1 MTLHKRVTI
10 TDVAVAAGVS
20 VSTVSL
26 VLSGKGRISVA
37 TSERVNAAIERLGFV
52 RNRQAAALRGGQSG
66 TMGLIVRDPGAPFY
80 AGLLAG
86 LIEELEHQGRMVLLA
101 PGGRDGHSLVRSAE
115 SLLEQGVDGIVIA
128 GYPTPDAGLR
138 ERAASAGIPLVYA
151 DRASHPDSPEMVSP
165 DNMQAARMLTEHLIA
180 KGHQRIAWLGGRS
193 DSLTRAERLGGF
205 CATLLRYGLPFHSD
219 QVMECES
226 GAQPAA
232 QALVTLLRRNTGIT
246 AVVCHDSRVATGAWF
261 GLQRV
266 GRSSGEGGLESYY
279 ESRIEL
285 AAFADVP
292 EASLE
297 ALPVTW
303 VTTPASETGRSAAL
317 RVLQMGSGER
327 QPGLEPSGVPPRLVV
342 QDRGER

>member
-26 VLSGKGRISVA
+26 VLSGKGRISAA
-37 TSERVNAAIERLGFV
+37 TGDRVNAAIERLGFV

-66 TMGLIVRDPGAPFY
+66 TIGLIVRDPGAPFY

-86 LIEELEHQGRMVLLA
+86 LIEELERQGRMVLLA

-128 GYPTPDAGLR
+128 GYPNSDGTLR
-138 ERAASAGIPLVYA
+138 ERANRAGIPLVYA
-151 DRASHPDSPEMVSP
+151 DRASHPDTPDMVSP
-165 DNMQAARMLTEHLIA
+165 DNMQAARLLTEHLIG

-193 DSLTRAERLGGF
+193 DSLTRAELLGGF

-226 GAQPAA
+226 GLQPASD
-232 QALVTLLRRNTGIT
+232 ALVTLLRRSAGIT
-246 AVVCHDSRVATGAWF
+246 AVVCHDVRVATGAWF

-266 GRSSGEGGLESYY
+266 GKSSGVGGLESYY
-279 ESRIEL
+279 ESHIEL
-285 AAFADVP
+285 AAFAYVP
-292 EASLE
+292 EESLE

-303 VTTPASETGRSAAL
+303 VTTPACEIGRAAAWWI
-317 RVLQMGSGER
+317 VQMGSGAGSDVLGHMEI
-327 QPGLEPSGVPPRLVV
+327 PGRLAMAVI
-342 QDRGER
+342 

>member
-1 MTLHKRVTI
+1 MTLVKRITI
-10 TDVAVAAGVS
+10 TDVAEAAGVS

-26 VLSGKGRISVA
+26 VLSGKGRISAA
-37 TSERVNAAIERLGFV
+37 TGERVNAAIEQLGFV

-66 TMGLIVRDPGAPFY
+66 TIGAVVRDPGAPFY

-86 LIEELEHQGRMVLLA
+86 VIEELERQGRMVLLA
-101 PGGRDGHSLVRSAE
+101 PGGQDASALARRLG

-128 GYPTPDAGLR
+128 GYPPPDAELSQ
-138 ERAASAGIPLVYA
+138 RAARAGIPLVYA
-151 DRASHPDSPEMVSP
+151 DRACHPDTPQMISP
-165 DNMQAARMLTEHLIA
+165 DNMQAARLLTGHLIA

-193 DSLTRAERLGGF
+193 DSLTRAEQLGGF

-226 GAQPAA
+226 GLEPAA
-232 QALVTLLRRNTGIT
+232 EALVALMRRNAGIT

-266 GRSSGEGGLESYY
+266 GRTSGEGGLESYY
-279 ESRIEL
+279 QSRVEL

-292 EASLE
+292 EAALE

-303 VTTPASETGRSAAL
+303 VTTPACETGRSAAQ

-327 QPGLEPSGVPPRLVV
+327 APGSAAIPARLVV
-342 QDRGER
+342 AERG

>member
-1 MTLHKRVTI
+1 MTLLKRITI
-10 TDVAVAAGVS
+10 TDVAEAAGVS

-26 VLSGKGRISVA
+26 VLSGKGRISAA
-37 TSERVNAAIERLGFV
+37 TGDRVNAAIERLGFV

-66 TMGLIVRDPGAPFY
+66 TIGLIVRDPGAPFY

-86 LIEELEHQGRMVLLA
+86 LIEELERQGRMVLLA
-101 PGGRDGHSLVRSAE
+101 PGGRDGRILEQGVE
-115 SLLEQGVDGIVIA
+115 SLLEQGADGIVIA
-128 GYPTPDAGLR
+128 GYPGLNGTLR
-138 ERAASAGIPLVYA
+138 ERASRAGIPLVYA
-151 DRASHPDSPEMVSP
+151 DRASHPDTPDMVSP
-165 DNMQAARMLTEHLIA
+165 DNMQASRILTEHLIA
-180 KGHQRIAWLGGRS
+180 RGHQRIAWLGGRS
-193 DSLTRAERLGGF
+193 DSLTRAELLGGF

-226 GAQPAA
+226 GPQPAA
-232 QALVTLLRRNTGIT
+232 DALVALLRRNNGIT
-246 AVVCHDSRVATGAWF
+246 AVVCHDSRVAIGAWF
-261 GLQRV
+261 GLQRS
-266 GRSSGEGGLESYY
+266 GKSSGEGGLESYY

-303 VTTPASETGRSAAL
+303 LTTPACEIGRSAAL

-327 QPGLEPSGVPPRLVV
+327 QQALAPFGVSARLIAR
-342 QDRGER
+342 Q